1 MFKCRTAGQ
10 TGEVSARKNGKAS
23 PESSETFVNNSIPSG
38 RLTKRKEKSKK
49 QEARSKGQEEEEEE
63 EKKEGERRQEE
74 RKKAARKKEEEEWK
88 VTGKAGVSLGPPEEQ
103 TSC

>member
-63 EKKEGERRQEE
+63 KKEGERRQEE